1 MWHMIQRLPGYMP
14 QPFIDAAMELNKV
27 ELGVTTTSPRWQ
39 RCVAKAES
47 AFGFVSAALY
57 VDKTFPPESKSRV
70 RRLHLSHGSQ
80 YHQLSKVAFLN
91 FFFKPWSV
99 LGYTVFISYIAI
111 H

>member
-1 MWHMIQRLPGYMP
+1 MP

-39 RCVAKAES
+39 RCVVKAES

-70 RRLHLSHGSQ
+70 RHLHLTYGSQ
-80 YHQLSKVAFLN
+80 YLQFSNVALKKKILN
-91 FFFKPWSV
+91 
-99 LGYTVFISYIAI
+99 
-111 H
+111 